1 MRFQSSSVETS
12 AGLKCRWN
20 RPMADIR
27 PFRPSKA
34 QLYAA
39 LSPEERQFA
48 GRLLEVAPNYRYD
61 RSGLP
66 KLDPIPAAG
75 LASAVAAAKV
85 LTVWVKFAMRHRA
98 RSG

>member
-1 MRFQSSSVETS
+1 MAVAHQFCP
-12 AGLKCRWN
+12 LKE
-20 RPMADIR
+20 
-27 PFRPSKA
+27 
-34 QLYAA
+34 QVYAT
-39 LSPEERQFA
+39 LSPEEHEFA
-48 GRLLEVAPNYRYD
+48 ESVLHVHPNYRYE
-61 RSGLP
+61 RSDLP